1 MYAKVRR
8 WRSIFNGFTVFRN
21 KTMHFVLVD
30 AVSWDKDGKKT
41 SHEMNDEPKFSIGER
56 LTNETI

>member
-1 MYAKVRR
+1 MSRLHLAM
-8 WRSIFNGFTVFRN
+8 N

-30 AVSWDKDGKKT
+30 AVSWDRDGKKT